1 MGAEISCV
9 MKYEGKTFKGMALL
23 ETNDLVFRGERSLKI
38 PFRNMHSVRASKGVL
53 QVDFHDGVASF
64 ELKDKAEI
72 WLKKILTPKSVLEK
86 LGVKEDS
93 RVSVKGID
101 DRKFLKELKEK
112 AVGGVSDGFQ
122 KDSDLIFFGA
132 KTEKDLAKLNK
143 VKTFL
148 KSNGGLWI
156 VSLKGKAAILKEA
169 AVMAAGKKAGLVD
182 TKVVG
187 FSDTHTALKFV
198 IPVHERSVVSKQ

>member
-1 MGAEISCV
+1 
-9 MKYEGKTFKGMALL
+9 
-23 ETNDLVFRGERSLKI
+23 
-38 PFRNMHSVRASKGVL
+38 VL

-86 LGVKEDS
+86 LGVKEES
-93 RVSVKGID
+93 RVSVEGID
-101 DRKFLKELKEK
+101 DRMFLKELKEK
-112 AVGGVSDGFQ
+112 AVGGVSDGLRN
-122 KDSDLIFFGA
+122 DSDLIFFGA

-148 KSNGGLWI
+148 KCNGGLWI